1 MPSTPIPRRLREIQI
16 SQSPGQR
23 RVDFWPDDASTT
35 SAVPVDFSHGDVD
48 AFPPHLAAGPAFNA
62 AMAEGGRAAYT
73 PYRGNA
79 QVRVGL
85 ARRLAELTGAHVDPE
100 RELIITPGTQAG
112 LFLGL
117 ASLVEQGDRV
127 GIVEPDY
134 FANRRIVQFLGG
146 EIVPFRLDLFGESAR
161 PLDIGALRRT
171 MREAGARVLC
181 LSNPNN
187 PSGYVFEPD
196 TVSELA
202 DMAISDGVF
211 VVIDQLYSRQ
221 VFTDRPYSHL
231 RSHPEMSQRCLT
243 LMGPSKTESLSGF
256 RIGTAI
262 GPDWLI
268 ERMEA
273 ALSIAC
279 LRAPAYGQRVLDTW
293 LNEEEGWLE
302 ERVAAHRDIR
312 DRILK
317 VLELLPGARVRSPEG
332 GSYLFVQLPPL
343 QKPVPEFLHALAQ
356 RQGVTVTPGTEFGP
370 GFDDFFR
377 INFSQDADAA
387 VAAVE
392 RLVTLANDLLLP

>member
-1 MPSTPIPRRLREIQI
+1 MPTTPMPRRLHGIQI
-16 SQSPGQR
+16 AQSPGQR
-23 RVDFWPDDASTT
+23 RVELGPDDAFTT
-35 SAVPVDFSHGDVD
+35 MVPVDFSHGDVD
-48 AFPPHLAAGPAFNA
+48 AFPPHPGAAPAFNA
-62 AMAEGGRAAYT
+62 ALAEGGEAAYT
-73 PYRGNA
+73 RYRGNA
-79 QVRVGL
+79 KVRAGL
-85 ARRLAELTGAHVDPE
+85 AQRLAEITGAPVDPE

-112 LFLGL
+112 LFLAL
-117 ASLVEQGDRV
+117 ASLIEQGDRV

-134 FANRRIVQFLGG
+134 FANRRIVQFMGG
-146 EIVPFRLDLFGESAR
+146 EIVPVRLDLVGESAR
-161 PLDIGALRRT
+161 PLDVGALRQA

-187 PSGYVFEPD
+187 PSGYVFEPS

-202 DMAISDGVF
+202 DMAIEDDVF
-211 VVIDQLYSRQ
+211 IVMDQLYSRQ
-221 VFTDRPYSHL
+221 LFTDRPYAHL

-268 ERMEA
+268 DRMEA
-273 ALSIAC
+273 VLSITC
-279 LRAPAYGQRVLDTW
+279 LRAPGYSQRVLDTW
-293 LNEEEGWLE
+293 LNEEAGWLE
-302 ERVAAHRDIR
+302 ERVAAHREIR

-317 VLELLPGARVRSPEG
+317 ALELLPGARVRSPEG

-343 QKPVPEFLHALAQ
+343 RIPVPEFLHTLAQ
-356 RQGVTVTPGTEFGP
+356 RDGVMVTPGTEFGP

-377 INFSQDADAA
+377 INFSQDAEAA

-392 RLVTLANDLLLP
+392 RLVTLANDLVLS